1 MIKFDFMDA
10 PNADSINTALRQ
22 LTLLEAVDLSQ
33 GGVQLTPLGKKM
45 AAFPLDP
52 RLVTFFD
59 NFKVL
64 EDFISS

>member
-1 MIKFDFMDA
+1 MDA

-52 RLVTFFD
+52 RYVSFF
-59 NFKVL
+59 NIINEFEEFKINL
-64 EDFISS
+64 

>member
-52 RLVTFFD
+52 RCVSFF
-59 NFKVL
+59 NSINEF
-64 EDFISS
+64 EEFS